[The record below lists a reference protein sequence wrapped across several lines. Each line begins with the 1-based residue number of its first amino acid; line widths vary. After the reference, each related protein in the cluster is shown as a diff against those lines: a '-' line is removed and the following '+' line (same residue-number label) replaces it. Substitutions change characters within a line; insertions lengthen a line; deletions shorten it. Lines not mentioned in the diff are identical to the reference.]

1 MPIKSMK
8 LADGSTILVEVD
20 SAVEHDFDINE
31 LLSDTQSSPAPS
43 DLPPGAEATGLFD
56 DVIIGGKLLQETISG
71 AAQATFDSLRELKP
85 DEWSVE
91 LNIGFESTDKGI
103 VSYLGKGNGSLKVTA
118 KWKKSDDKPTDTS
131 ANT

>member
-1 MPIKSMK
+1 MPITSMK

-20 SAVEHDFDINE
+20 SAVEQDFNINE
-31 LLSDTQSSPAPS
+31 LLSDTHSSPAPS
-43 DLPPGAEATGLFD
+43 DLPPGAEVTGSGSSND
-56 DVIIGGKLLQETISG
+56 AIGKLLQKTISG
-71 AAQATFDSLRELKP
+71 PAQATLDSLRELKP

-103 VSYLGKGNGSLKVTA
+103 VSYLGKGNASLKVTA